1 MARRR
6 SGQQQQGSTE
16 TKPNGGATTGH
27 EAELWAMADA
37 LRGSM
42 DAAEYKHVVLGL
54 IFLKHIS
61 DAFEERRA
69 SVLAEFGEDAAE
81 DRDEYV
87 AEREKLII
95 SAQVSTG
102 LIDDVRVAVIPARRH
117 GAIVG
122 VALLLADLGLA
133 PAIAPAFKEQDL
145 DVVGQ
150 PVDQCDGARG
160 VGEDG
165 VPALERQVGGDE
177 QGAVLVAAADEL
189 EEQVGGSGVVG
200 EVAHLIDRV

>member
-1 MARRR
+1 MRRCGALCGGIR
-6 SGQQQQGSTE
+6 ASIVRRDTGESYDAFLTRLAEASGL
-16 TKPNGGATTGH
+16 TTPTR
-27 EAELWAMADA
+27 AELARFDRTRKKKGSNADWTHPHDP
-37 LRGSM
+37 
-42 DAAEYKHVVLGL
+42 DAKIAKMKDGRTH
-54 IFLKHIS
+54 
-61 DAFEERRA
+61 
-69 SVLAEFGEDAAE
+69 LAHT
-81 DRDEYV
+81 V

-177 QGAVLVAAADEL
+177 QGAVLV
-189 EEQVGGSGVVG
+189 G
-200 EVAHLIDRV
+200 EVA